1 MKNNFSNFFEIGKL
15 DKGLFRVWVIL
26 SIIWLIVMG
35 VVYLNSYEIRAFS
48 KAKKI
53 TSNYDIYCEAIEQTK
68 TRWKKNVKTNL
79 LESTGFYK
87 TGKIIYG
94 YKAQVGSLGTLV
106 GFGGTFWSYSEC
118 VASYEKE
125 KSEAFLNMIPLIIF
139 YFIAPFILALFYLLS
154 KKMTLWIYRG
164 FK

>member
-35 VVYLNSYEIRAFS
+35 VVYLDSYEIRAFS

-79 LESTGFYK
+79 VLLCVTFEFGDTQDAK
-87 TGKIIYG
+87 KNKINN
-94 YKAQVGSLGTLV
+94 
-106 GFGGTFWSYSEC
+106 FF
-118 VASYEKE
+118 
-125 KSEAFLNMIPLIIF
+125 IID
-139 YFIAPFILALFYLLS
+139 L
-154 KKMTLWIYRG
+154 
-164 FK
+164 